1 MQDNNFK
8 NAVDDLVVG
17 LGNEL
22 TKTQE
27 IEYKDLNLVID
38 NLKKFQKNKKSGYYI
53 EALPIGFISKLL
65 VGKQFFNANSW
76 KCKIEEC
83 VLTSKD
89 VVLCKVSAYT
99 PAMNPRCWWMYL
111 ATIVKE
117 GNFINK
123 SNALDKYLVPLTP
136 QKISELLKKLKEKKK
151 AYDKLYK
158 EQTKEARSSIN
169 KELSKHVNDIT
180 VSRNAIRTAIKS
192 IQKDTKVIADAW
204 NSTLTKQEQETLLG
218 WIAGNIY
225 SMRLYVVQG
234 SRWEKAISELYPE
247 EQYGKARKTIPS
259 ECSKDSIGGYI
270 SLNNIN
276 NIPYDILKK
285 ITHKEKNEDIVK
297 QNKGSSKYRINN
309 YLLVLYLLNNYNQR
323 GFKLAVTNLNKNIT
337 LR

>member
-1 MQDNNFK
+1 MKDNNFK

-17 LGNEL
+17 LGNDL
-22 TKTQE
+22 TKVQE
-27 IEYKDLNLVID
+27 AEYKGLNLVID
-38 NLKKFQKNKKSGYYI
+38 NLKEFQKTKKFRYYI
-53 EALPIGFISKLL
+53 EALPLNFISKLL
-65 VGKQFFNANSW
+65 VGKQFFNASSW

-83 VLTSKD
+83 TLTSND
-89 VVLCKVSAYT
+89 MVLCKVSAYSR
-99 PAMNPRCWWMYL
+99 ARIFYSWWMYL
-111 ATIVKE
+111 GTIVGE
-117 GNFINK
+117 GKFIGNN
-123 SNALDKYLVPLTP
+123 SVLNKYLILLTP
-136 QKISELLKKLKEKKK
+136 TKISELLKKLKEKKK

-180 VSRNAIRTAIKS
+180 ISRNAIRTAIKS

-204 NSTLTKQEQETLLG
+204 NSTLTKQEQETLLE

-234 SRWEKAISELYPE
+234 SRWEKAITQLYPE
-247 EQYGKARKTIPS
+247 DQYGKARKTIPS

-309 YLLVLYLLNNYNQR
+309 YLLVLYLLNNYNQL
-323 GFKLAVTNLNKNIT
+323 GFKLGETNLNKQIHI
-337 LR
+337 

>member
-1 MQDNNFK
+1 MKDNNFK

-17 LGNEL
+17 LGNDL
-22 TKTQE
+22 TKVQE
-27 IEYKDLNLVID
+27 AEYKGLNLVID
-38 NLKKFQKNKKSGYYI
+38 NLKEFQKTKKFRYYI
-53 EALPIGFISKLL
+53 EALPLNFISKLL
-65 VGKQFFNANSW
+65 VGKQFFNASSW

-83 VLTSKD
+83 TLTSND
-89 VVLCKVSAYT
+89 MVLCKVSAYSR
-99 PAMNPRCWWMYL
+99 ARIFYSWWMYL
-111 ATIVKE
+111 GTIVGE
-117 GNFINK
+117 GKFIGN
-123 SNALDKYLVPLTP
+123 NPVLNKYLILLTP
-136 QKISELLKKLKEKKK
+136 TKISELLKKLKEKKK

-180 VSRNAIRTAIKS
+180 ISRNAIRTAIKS

-204 NSTLTKQEQETLLG
+204 NSTLTKQEQETLLE

-234 SRWEKAISELYPE
+234 SRWEKAITQLYPE
-247 EQYGKARKTIPS
+247 DQYGKARKTIPS

-309 YLLVLYLLNNYNQR
+309 YLLVLYLLNNYNQL
-323 GFKLAVTNLNKNIT
+323 GFKLGETNLNKQIHI
-337 LR
+337 

>member
-1 MQDNNFK
+1 MKDNNFK
-8 NAVDDLVVG
+8 NAIDDLVVG
-17 LGNEL
+17 LGNDL
-22 TKTQE
+22 TKVQE
-27 IEYKDLNLVID
+27 AEYKGLNLVID
-38 NLKKFQKNKKSGYYI
+38 NLKEFQKTKKFRYYI
-53 EALPIGFISKLL
+53 EALPLNFISKLL
-65 VGKQFFNANSW
+65 VGKQFFNASSW

-83 VLTSKD
+83 TLTSND
-89 VVLCKVSAYT
+89 MVLCKVSAYSR
-99 PAMNPRCWWMYL
+99 ARIFYSWWMYL
-111 ATIVKE
+111 GTIVGE
-117 GNFINK
+117 GKFIGNN
-123 SNALDKYLVPLTP
+123 SVLNKYLILLTP
-136 QKISELLKKLKEKKK
+136 TKISELLKKLKEKKK

-180 VSRNAIRTAIKS
+180 ISRNAIRTAIKS

-204 NSTLTKQEQETLLG
+204 NSTLTKQEQETLLE

-234 SRWEKAISELYPE
+234 SRWEKAITQLYPE
-247 EQYGKARKTIPS
+247 DQYGKARKTIPS

-309 YLLVLYLLNNYNQR
+309 YLLVLYLLNNYNQL
-323 GFKLAVTNLNKNIT
+323 GFKLGETNLNKQIHI
-337 LR
+337 